1 MKYLALLKTLFVS
14 APRVPPTEAAARV
27 RRGGAILVDV
37 REPHEWSAGYADG
50 AALLPLS
57 DLTGDRTQWGPFLKQ
72 NAGRELLLYCA
83 AGGRSALAAKRLVS
97 EGFKAA
103 NAGGFG
109 AGVAA
114 GWAVHR
120 P

>member
-14 APRVPPTEAAARV
+14 APRISPAEAAARV
-27 RRGGAILVDV
+27 RRGAALLVDV
-37 REPHEWSAGYADG
+37 REPPEWADGHADG

-57 DLTGDRTQWGPFLKQ
+57 DLTGARTQWGPFLEK

-103 NAGGFG
+103 NAGGFR

-114 GWAVHR
+114 GWAVRR